1 MSKVNSHVS
10 GAALPEKD
18 DIHPEDSVSNVSCAT
33 TSASKTPSLKS
44 RLRFAKRNAELRAF
58 RKKME
63 MELTLADI
71 DVEEKQASAA
81 AEAARAQAEVEK
93 AERDRRRRR
102 AELVIQ
108 QATLESEL
116 EFAQARHELDE
127 AVTDRKSA
135 TSRVQRQDNGGNQ
148 TENRSLTLHNALQPT
163 ASPFVPRKS
172 VSKPLHTGINVPHS
186 FRSEYPD
193 LSAILSL

>member
-18 DIHPEDSVSNVSCAT
+18 DIHPEDSVSNVSGAT

-44 RLRFAKRNAELRAF
+44 RLRFAKRNAELKAF
-58 RKKME
+58 KKKME

-116 EFAQARHELDE
+116 EFAQARHKLDE

-135 TSRVQRQDNGGNQ
+135 TSCV
-148 TENRSLTLHNALQPT
+148 L
-163 ASPFVPRKS
+163 
-172 VSKPLHTGINVPHS
+172 
-186 FRSEYPD
+186 
-193 LSAILSL
+193 